1 MTRRPT
7 NDRNRTDLALVLV
20 IWGFSAA
27 ILWSAWNL
35 PPPQFDPLGPA
46 RVPMAIA
53 VVLIL
58 IGAGI
63 LISNRVA
70 PAPSDTGAD
79 LLAEETPAPLRPRIA
94 LAAIATTVAYVGV
107 MTLGILGF
115 RAATLLFV
123 LGLGGV
129 LSRFRIRS
137 MIPVAILAVAISF
150 GFSWLFAEVLFVDL
164 PYRGLLR

>member
-1 MTRRPT
+1 MTTRRELR
-7 NDRNRTDLALVLV
+7 DKRTDLALVLV
-20 IWGFSAA
+20 IWMFSGA
-27 ILWSAWNL
+27 ILWAAWQL

-53 VVLIL
+53 ITLIL

-63 LISNRVA
+63 LLSNLRPDP
-70 PAPSDTGAD
+70 PAPDPADETG
-79 LLAEETPAPLRPRIA
+79 ERPAPLQPRIA
-94 LAAIATTVAYVGV
+94 LAAIAITVAYVAV
-107 MTLGILGF
+107 MTFGIIGF

-129 LSRFRIRS
+129 LSRFRLRS

-164 PYRGLLR
+164 PHRGFLE

>member
-7 NDRNRTDLALVLV
+7 ADRNKTDLALVLV

-27 ILWSAWNL
+27 ILWSAWHL

-53 VVLIL
+53 IVLIV

-63 LISNRVA
+63 LITNRHGGETT
-70 PAPSDTGAD
+70 PPPDPTGAR
-79 LLAEETPAPLRPRIA
+79 PAPLQPRIA
-94 LAAIATTVAYVGV
+94 FAAIAVTVAYVAV

-115 RAATLLFV
+115 RSATLLFV

-129 LSRFRIRS
+129 LSRFRMRS
-137 MIPVAILAVAISF
+137 MIPVAVLAVAISF
-150 GFSWLFAEVLFVDL
+150 GFSWLFAEVLYVDL
-164 PYRGLLR
+164 PYRGFLR